1 MRCPKI
7 PLLPILPGLF
17 PAHELQ
23 FSLPADSMSMLVL
36 LYIAVDVCMF
46 VCMFIVHRYK
56 GISKTKGK
64 NKSIQRRRRRTE
76 EKRIEAIANFKKE
89 NKNRKTPQ
97 ASCEQPN
104 SIPLGNKQ
112 YTERRYYWGGS
123 QKNKLQRQL
132 QRSRPSSANNT
143 KSVCAKKKGK
153 KRTGRGERRETTETL
168 FPRIIKQKSK

>member
-1 MRCPKI
+1 MNCSSHFQQIRCQCSYCCI
-7 PLLPILPGLF
+7 
-17 PAHELQ
+17 
-23 FSLPADSMSMLVL
+23 SLS
-36 LYIAVDVCMF
+36 MF
-46 VCMFIVHRYK
+46 VCLYVCLLFTDRK
-56 GISKTKGK
+56 AFSKTKGK
-64 NKSIQRRRRRTE
+64 NKSIQRKRRRTK
-76 EKRIEAIANFKKE
+76 EKRIEAIASFKKE

-132 QRSRPSSANNT
+132 QRSCPSSANNT

-168 FPRIIKQKSK
+168 FPRIIKQKSKK